1 VHETAQQIDA
11 SKKDGYDGNEFRDGA
26 IHVVIVAVRI
36 LVMRTGKYSAG
47 RRRCQCVVGIS

>member
-1 VHETAQQIDA
+1 VHETAQQIDT
-11 SKKDGYDGNEFRDGA
+11 SKKDGHDGDEFRDGA
-26 IHVVIVAVRI
+26 IHGVIMAARI